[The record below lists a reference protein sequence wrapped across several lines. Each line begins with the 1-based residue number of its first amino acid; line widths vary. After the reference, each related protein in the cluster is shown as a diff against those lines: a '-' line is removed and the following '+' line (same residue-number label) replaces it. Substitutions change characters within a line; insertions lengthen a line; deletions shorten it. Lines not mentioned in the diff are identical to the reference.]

1 MLRQKKKVIMKELIK
16 IMKKIFVIISLFFVV
31 KTNFAQNKKEQ
42 IVIIQNRI
50 DSIKTVYENEIL
62 NKKNLS
68 SNIDSI
74 TKLILNEYKRIK
86 DIEELNKNLKNRID
100 INNKEYDSLQSII
113 QKYNTQILIVNKEL
127 IQMTEALK
135 KEKEENEKAI
145 SLNSENI
152 NLQKS
157 DDLIIDSVSFKIG
170 NEIPEFPE
178 LPANS
183 KKLYYIQ
190 GSFKDIVIGDFYHYI
205 FTRKDGKEIGFWS
218 SDALDQFT
226 SKDGSPNSKL
236 IGRNFDVFFSIENID
251 ISESEKVKEFV
262 KGYVVKK
269 IIPVR

>member
-1 MLRQKKKVIMKELIK
+1 MKELIK

-178 LPANS
+178 LPAN
-183 KKLYYIQ
+183 L
-190 GSFKDIVIGDFYHYI
+190 SF
-205 FTRKDGKEIGFWS
+205 S
-218 SDALDQFT
+218 
-226 SKDGSPNSKL
+226 N
-236 IGRNFDVFFSIENID
+236 DVLRFA
-251 ISESEKVKEFV
+251 
-262 KGYVVKK
+262 K
-269 IIPVR
+269 IY

>member
-1 MLRQKKKVIMKELIK
+1 
-16 IMKKIFVIISLFFVV
+16 MKKILIRTFIFFVV

-42 IVIIQNRI
+42 IVILQNRI
-50 DSIKTVYENEIL
+50 DSIKTVYENEIIV
-62 NKKNLS
+62 KKNIS

-74 TKLILNEYKRIK
+74 TKLIVNEYKRIK
-86 DIEELNKNLKNRID
+86 DIEELNKKLKNSID

-113 QKYNTQILIVNKEL
+113 QKYNTQILIVKKEL

-145 SLNSENI
+145 TLNSENI
-152 NLQKS
+152 NSQKS

-190 GSFKDIVIGDFYHYI
+190 ASFKDIEIGDFYHYI
-205 FTRKDGKEIGFWS
+205 FNRKDGKKISFWY
-218 SDALDQFT
+218 SDALKQFT
-226 SKDGSPNSKL
+226 SKDESLNSKL
-236 IGRNFDVFFSIENID
+236 IGKKYDIFFSVENID
-251 ISESEKVKEFV
+251 ISESKKVKEFI
-262 KGYVVKK
+262 KDYVVKK
-269 IIPVR
+269 LSLLDNFD

>member
-1 MLRQKKKVIMKELIK
+1 MKELIK

-42 IVIIQNRI
+42 IIILQNSI

-205 FTRKDGKEIGFWS
+205 FTRKDGKEIVFWY

-226 SKDGSPNSKL
+226 SKDGSPNSQLMGKKYD
-236 IGRNFDVFFSIENID
+236 IFFSVENVN
-251 ISESEKVKEFV
+251 ISQSSKRSDFQKD
-262 KGYVVKK
+262 YIVKK